1 MISVLMKGGVNT
13 KANDHDDK
21 DDYVS
26 SSPEAVSTSSSD
38 NDDYDDDSTST
49 YSSDGSKKKMSGN
62 NDDNHNNVDI
72 DTAQQLA
79 ATPTVV
85 VNESLTNMYV
95 TNSNVDAQYHEHD
108 KKVED
113 EEQDGI
119 LIIQQEEDDVEEDSY
134 VVISSLYKRCS
145 TETKP
150 PLKMI
155 ATKRSTT
162 SSLYED
168 LPRPTRSAYSP
179 SSSSSSNKFD
189 IWRKE
194 ELFNFK
200 SFYNDLYGGGGSI
213 SKQEEV
219 KLV

>member
-1 MISVLMKGGVNT
+1 
-13 KANDHDDK
+13 
-21 DDYVS
+21 
-26 SSPEAVSTSSSD
+26 
-38 NDDYDDDSTST
+38 
-49 YSSDGSKKKMSGN
+49 MSGN
-62 NDDNHNNVDI
+62 NDDNNNNNVDN
-72 DTAQQLA
+72 DTAQQHA
-79 ATPTVV
+79 ATPTATVV
-85 VNESLTNMYV
+85 VNESSTNLYI
-95 TNSNVDAQYHEHD
+95 TNSNDVDAQYQEHD
-108 KKVED
+108 KVED
-113 EEQDGI
+113 EELDGI
-119 LIIQQEEDDVEEDSY
+119 LILQQEEDEVEDSY
-134 VVISSLYKRCS
+134 VVLSSLYKRCA

-155 ATKRSTT
+155 ATRRSTT
-162 SSLYED
+162 SSYYKD

>member
-1 MISVLMKGGVNT
+1 MMYRHLQKQYRLL
-13 KANDHDDK
+13 HL
-21 DDYVS
+21 
-26 SSPEAVSTSSSD
+26 SSD
-38 NDDYDDDSTST
+38 NEDDDSTST
-49 YSSDGSKKKMSGN
+49 CSSDGSKKLMGD
-62 NDDNHNNVDI
+62 DDNNNNVDSN
-72 DTAQQLA
+72 
-79 ATPTVV
+79 TPTVV
-85 VNESLTNMYV
+85 VNESSMNLYI
-95 TNSNVDAQYHEHD
+95 TNSINVDAQYHEHD

-134 VVISSLYKRCS
+134 VVISSLYKRCA

-189 IWRKE
+189 IWKKE
-194 ELFNFK
+194 KLFNFK
-200 SFYNDLYGGGGSI
+200 SFYNDLYCGGGSI

>member
-1 MISVLMKGGVNT
+1 MKGGVNT

-49 YSSDGSKKKMSGN
+49 RSSDGSKKKMSGN
-62 NDDNHNNVDI
+62 NDDDNDENVEC
-72 DTAQQLA
+72 DTAQQHA

-95 TNSNVDAQYHEHD
+95 TNSNVDAQYQEHD
-108 KKVED
+108 KVED
-113 EEQDGI
+113 EELDGI
-119 LIIQQEEDDVEEDSY
+119 LILQQEEDEEEDSY
-134 VVISSLYKRCS
+134 VVLSSLYKRCA

-155 ATKRSTT
+155 ATRRSTT
-162 SSLYED
+162 SSYYKD

-179 SSSSSSNKFD
+179 SSSSSSYEFD
-189 IWRKE
+189 SWRNEK
-194 ELFNFK
+194 LGNFK
-200 SFYNDLYGGGGSI
+200 SFYNDLYGGGSS

-219 KLV
+219 QLM

>member
-13 KANDHDDK
+13 KANDHDDNY
-21 DDYVS
+21 DVT

-38 NDDYDDDSTST
+38 NDDDDSTST
-49 YSSDGSKKKMSGN
+49 CSSDGSKKLMC
-62 NDDNHNNVDI
+62 DDNNNNNVDG
-72 DTAQQLA
+72 D
-79 ATPTVV
+79 TPTVV
-85 VNESLTNMYV
+85 VNESSTNLYV

>member
-1 MISVLMKGGVNT
+1 MKGGVNT
-13 KANDHDDK
+13 KEKEDHDA
-21 DDYVS
+21 

-38 NDDYDDDSTST
+38 NDDDDSTST
-49 YSSDGSKKKMSGN
+49 CSSDGSKKMMSGN
-62 NDDNHNNVDI
+62 NDDNNNNVDS
-72 DTAQQLA
+72 D
-79 ATPTVV
+79 TPTVV
-85 VNESLTNMYV
+85 VNESSTNLYI
-95 TNSNVDAQYHEHD
+95 NVDAQYHEHD
-108 KKVED
+108 KVED

-134 VVISSLYKRCS
+134 VVLSSLYKRCS

-189 IWRKE
+189 IWRTEK
-194 ELFNFK
+194 LGDFK
-200 SFYNDLYGGGGSI
+200 SFYNNLYGGGSI

>member
-13 KANDHDDK
+13 KAKDHDDNY
-21 DDYVS
+21 DVT

-38 NDDYDDDSTST
+38 NDDDDSTST
-49 YSSDGSKKKMSGN
+49 CSSDGSKKLMC
-62 NDDNHNNVDI
+62 DDNNNNNVDG
-72 DTAQQLA
+72 D
-79 ATPTVV
+79 TPTVV
-85 VNESLTNMYV
+85 VNESSTNLYV

-108 KKVED
+108 KVED

>member
-1 MISVLMKGGVNT
+1 MISVLMKGGVNR
-13 KANDHDDK
+13 KAKDHDDK

-62 NDDNHNNVDI
+62 NDDNHNNVDN

-85 VNESLTNMYV
+85 VNESLMNLYI
-95 TNSNVDAQYHEHD
+95 TNSINVYAQYQEHD
-108 KKVED
+108 KVED
-113 EEQDGI
+113 EEDGI
-119 LIIQQEEDDVEEDSY
+119 LILQQEEDEEEDSY
-134 VVISSLYKRCS
+134 VVLSSLYKRCS

-155 ATKRSTT
+155 ATRRSTT

-194 ELFNFK
+194 KLFNFK
-200 SFYNDLYGGGGSI
+200 SFYNDLYGGGGS
-213 SKQEEV
+213 SNKHDDV